1 MTDRILETPLK
12 GQLLGAIE
20 FAEHLRKTKDISY
33 TQKEIADVFG
43 CGTNY
48 VSRIKK
54 LRADELAVTSDPD
67 TRGRKRR
74 DAHHLTQKQLAEKVG
89 CSTATVSKVVKR
101 QHPYDDVCRSG
112 GKCSK
117 ALRKKVWVVGR
128 NPNYRPGAST
138 RSGAGRK

>member
-1 MTDRILETPLK
+1 MTERILETPLK

-20 FAEHLRKTKDISY
+20 FAEHLQKTKGITY
-33 TQKEIADVFG
+33 TQKEIAEVFG

-54 LRADELAVTSDPD
+54 LRADELAATSDPD
-67 TRGRKRR
+67 SRGRKRR
-74 DAHHLTQKQLAEKVG
+74 NALHPTQKQVAETIG
-89 CSTATVSKVVKR
+89 CSTSTVSKVLKH

-117 ALRKKVWVVGR
+117 PLRKKVWVVGR
-128 NPNYRPGAST
+128 NPNHRPGGST
-138 RSGAGRK
+138 TSGGSRQ